1 MDENKNILN
10 NLNNSGSEK
19 SMEALPLIRIIISG
33 GGTGGHIFPAISIAD
48 ALRKINNRIEILFVG
63 DEKRM
68 EMGKVPAA
76 GYKII
81 GLPVAGFQRNSYLKN
96 IIVLYKLFKSI
107 LFSRNIIKNFKPDIV
122 VGVGGYASGPV
133 LWTAS
138 LSKIPT
144 VIQEQNSYA
153 GITNKFL
160 AKKAVRIFV
169 AYEGMEKYFPK
180 ERIILNGNPVRQ
192 DIQNIESKRSE
203 AFDYF
208 NLEKDK
214 AVILCLGGSLGA
226 KTINQSIAAN
236 FDRIISGNVQFIWQS
251 GSHYFADAKKL
262 VENKNYQNIKLYDFI
277 SRMDLAYAAADIIIS
292 RAGAG
297 SISELCIVGKPV
309 ILVPSPNVAED
320 HQTKNAKALELKNAA
335 LLIKD
340 SEASEKLIN
349 IALEL
354 VNNKEKCKMLSENI
368 KKMAIH
374 NSAENIAIEI
384 LKIVNTKNYFKKV
397 A

>member
-10 NLNNSGSEK
+10 NLNNPGSEK

-236 FDRIISGNVQFIWQS
+236 FDRIKSGNVQFIWQS

-262 VENKNYQNIKLYDFI
+262 VENMNYQNIKLYDFI

-354 VNNKEKCKMLSENI
+354 VNNKERCKMLSENI

-384 LKIVNTKNYFKKV
+384 LKIVKTKNYFKKV

>member
-10 NLNNSGSEK
+10 NLNNPGSEK

-354 VNNKEKCKMLSENI
+354 VNNKERCKMLSENI

-384 LKIVNTKNYFKKV
+384 LKIVKTKNYFKKV